1 MRQAAEEVGRERI
14 CQESGPPLGQKLKHV
29 QKLLVNKN
37 ETLSTKNSKLII
49 NLALSLDKAKGS
61 KV

>member
-1 MRQAAEEVGRERI
+1 MRQAAEEVGRENL
-14 CQESGPPLGQKLKHV
+14 SGPPLGQKLKHV